1 MATTLKKVIESL
13 QDKKIVVPIQE
24 EKDVSYYNEIEL
36 RVYIATLNE
45 QQIQL
50 ELTSTGEKLFV
61 NFVSIKW
68 KVVGKEV
75 FKKKDVSNILYAQ
88 GNKLKVK
95 NPELASNYM
104 YRILEMFEIN
114 WLPEQKYY
122 VNRKIAKAPILKAI
136 ITGRIQ
142 DEETLFKRIASTL
155 YKVKDIDWPTLKE
168 YLHHPYLVTD
178 ISINNLKEFT
188 ANLNNSLRI
197 LIDAQDNF
205 DKLQFFEKSIRL
217 ATILNRVIDLSWP
230 EEKLKRKVESM
241 QNEMDAIKN
250 FIVQRDKMIS
260 TMFETL
266 KPQVTTPMEEVDL
279 PF

>member
-104 YRILEMFEIN
+104 YHILEMFEIN

-266 KPQVTTPMEEVDL
+266 KPQVTTPLEEVYL

>member
-13 QDKKIVVPIQE
+13 QGKRIVMPIME
-24 EKDVSYYNEIEL
+24 ADDVSYYNEAEL
-36 RVYIATLNE
+36 RVYIAYRNTSE
-45 QQIQL
+45 HKL

-61 NFVSIKW
+61 NFVSTEW
-68 KVVGKEV
+68 KIVGKRV
-75 FKKKDVSNILYAQ
+75 FKKRTVSNIIYAQ

-95 NPELASNYM
+95 DVELASIYM
-104 YRILEMFEIN
+104 YKILEMFEIN

-122 VNRKIAKAPILKAI
+122 VNRKIVKAPILKVI

-155 YKVKDIDWPTLKE
+155 YKVKDIDWQTLKE

-205 DKLQFFEKSIRL
+205 DKLQFLEKSIRL
-217 ATILNRVIDLSWP
+217 ASILNRVIDLSWP
-230 EEKLKRKVESM
+230 EEKLKSVIDAM
-241 QNEMDAIKN
+241 QDEINALTD
-250 FIVQRDKMIS
+250 FIDQRSKMIS
-260 TMFETL
+260 AMLETL

-279 PF
+279 TF